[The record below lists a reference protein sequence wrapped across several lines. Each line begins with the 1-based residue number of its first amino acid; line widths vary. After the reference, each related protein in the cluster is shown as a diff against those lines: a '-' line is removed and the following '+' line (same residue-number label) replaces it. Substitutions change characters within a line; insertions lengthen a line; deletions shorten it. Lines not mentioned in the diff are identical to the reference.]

1 MKVLSLSGYFRLPD
15 GFDASDVK
23 GAINMLAKYWLGPDP
38 EGVEAVLPAD
48 IPKRPG
54 RQESDEMWAE
64 FIGTV
69 FKGGRV
75 FFIAGVENVGID
87 NVPEMIE

>member
-15 GFDASDVK
+15 DADAGDIEAAI
-23 GAINMLAKYWLGPDP
+23 GALARCWLGPDP
-38 EGVEAVLPAD
+38 EKIDATLPAD

-64 FIGTV
+64 FMGTV

-75 FFIAGVENVGID
+75 FFMAGVEDVKID
-87 NVPEMIE
+87 NAPEMSE